1 MFWFST
7 VEKFNTLTLIVDK
20 ASMGFP
26 GGILV
31 RIHLPM
37 PEMWVWS
44 LDGRSPGVGNCNTLQ
59 NSCQEI
65 FIDRGV
71 WWATIH
77 GVTKSQTQL
86 STHVDQVCKR
96 SARKSVT
103 GTTLKTIS
111 KDGTRK
117 NRNGMVLTEE
127 DIKKRWQ
134 ENTEELHKKDLHDPD
149 NHDGVITHLE
159 PGILEC

>member
-1 MFWFST
+1 MDNAT
-7 VEKFNTLTLIVDK
+7 INVEKFNTLTLIVDK

-111 KDGTRK
+111 KMLTQEAYKECMFCMYMAKSLRCSPETTTTLLITYTPIQSK
-117 NRNGMVLTEE
+117 KFKVL
-127 DIKKRWQ
+127 
-134 ENTEELHKKDLHDPD
+134 
-149 NHDGVITHLE
+149 
-159 PGILEC
+159 